1 MKMEAKYIRRRTVA
15 TVFIWQATLLGYVS
29 AFIYVII
36 H

>member
-15 TVFIWQATLLGYVS
+15 TMLIGQAITLIYTF
-29 AFIYVII
+29 AFIYAVI